1 MKFSERLQYKL
12 RNYVYEA
19 NRLKKNKPDIKKSTF
34 DEPSKKEPGQI
45 KQVIDEMDEYLGELF
60 QGFPHKKDNK
70 WKN

>member
-19 NRLKKNKPDIKKSTF
+19 NRLKKNKTEIKKSTF
-34 DEPSKKEPGQI
+34 DDSSKKEPGQI